1 MTGLTRTDLPTSRK
15 IELAALAFARQAEHG
30 AKTQLARGFGIS
42 RPTVYAAAS
51 TASEVLEKHF
61 REAESGYHPVTVTVD
76 KAQLDRAIVALRV
89 MAPNALRPIEDML
102 PLLYPGVQLSY
113 GKVQQ
118 VTAGAEQK
126 AAAFNAREDLSGID
140 DGALDEMFS
149 QGDPVLAGV
158 DLDTG
163 YLFGLSLRDSRSG
176 DDWAEFLGEAKGR
189 GLDLQVAVKDAAK
202 GIAAGVANV
211 FPAAEQRDDC
221 FHAHYEMG
229 KLRIRL
235 ERRAYGAIAREIE
248 AEKLLEREQN
258 TLRSNRSKRA
268 GRAQELVWARK
279 KCQKALAL
287 HDAFECAMREAQEAM
302 EFADPQ
308 TGQLRTA
315 GQMQTAI
322 RSAAEK
328 MMALDDKKCAKVGR
342 YIYNRAP
349 GLASHM
355 DALHAQFAEVIAHY
369 GEPATLWA
377 SLVYRLALDLQH
389 RRRAWDRANQ
399 KRRLREAIGKLEMT
413 AGLAAEALFIEVDAI
428 IQRRHRAS
436 SAIEGFNAALR
447 PHLYVHKGV
456 TQGFL
461 DLFRAYYNLRTR
473 RWGRHKGTSAHEC
486 LRGKRVEDWL
496 TLLGYP
502 PSAALH

>member
-1 MTGLTRTDLPTSRK
+1 MTGLIRTDLPTSRK
-15 IELAALAFARQAEHG
+15 VELAASAFARQAEHG
-30 AKTQLARGFGIS
+30 AKTLLARGFGIS

-76 KAQLDRAIVALRV
+76 EAQLDRAIMALRV

-102 PLLYPGVQLSY
+102 PFLYPGIRVSY

-118 VTAGAEQK
+118 VAAGAEQK

-158 DLDTG
+158 DLDSG
-163 YLFGLSLRDSRSG
+163 YLFGLSLRDGRTG
-176 DDWAEFLGEAKGR
+176 DDWAEFLGDAKGR
-189 GLDLQVAVKDAAK
+189 GLELQVAVKDAAR
-202 GIAAGVANV
+202 GIAAGVATA
-211 FPAAEQRDDC
+211 FPNAEQRDDC

-229 KLRIRL
+229 KLRIQL

-248 AEKLLEREQN
+248 AEELLDREQT

-268 GRAQELVWARK
+268 GRVGELVWARK
-279 KCQKALAL
+279 KCQEALAL
-287 HDAFECAMREAQEAM
+287 HDAFECAMRDAQEAM
-302 EFADPQ
+302 EFADPK
-308 TGQLRTA
+308 TGGLRTA
-315 GQMQTAI
+315 EQMQTAI

-328 MMALDDKKCAKVGR
+328 MMALENTKCAKVGR

-355 DALHAQFAEVIAHY
+355 DALHGQFATVIAKY
-369 GEPATLWA
+369 GQAATQWA
-377 SLVYRLALDLQH
+377 CLAYRLALDLQH
-389 RRRAWDRANQ
+389 QRRPWDQANQ
-399 KRRLREAIGKLEMT
+399 KRRLREAIGNLETT
-413 AGLAAEALFIEVDAI
+413 AGLVAEALFIEVDAI

-461 DLFRAYYNLRTR
+461 ELFRAYYNLRTR
-473 RWGRHKGTSAHEC
+473 RWGRHKGTSAREC
-486 LRGKRVEDWL
+486 LSGKRVEDWL
-496 TLLGYP
+496 TVLGYP

>member
-1 MTGLTRTDLPTSRK
+1 MTGLIRTDLPTSRK
-15 IELAALAFARQAEHG
+15 VELAASALARQEEHG
-30 AKTQLARGFGIS
+30 AKTQLARDFGIS
-42 RPTVYAAAS
+42 RPTVYSAAS

-61 REAESGYHPVTVTVD
+61 REAEAGYHPVTVTVD
-76 KAQLDRAIVALRV
+76 EAQLDRAIVALRA

-102 PLLYPGVQLSY
+102 PFLYPGIQVSY

-118 VTAGAEQK
+118 VAAGAEQK
-126 AAAFNAREDLSGID
+126 AEVFNAREELSGID
-140 DGALDEMFS
+140 DAALDEMFS

-163 YLFGLSLRDSRSG
+163 YLFGLSLRNSRSG
-176 DDWAEFLGEAKGR
+176 DDWAEFLGDAKGR
-189 GLDLQVAVKDAAK
+189 GLALQVAVKDAAK
-202 GIAAGVANV
+202 GIAAGVTAA
-211 FPAAEQRDDC
+211 FPNAEQRDDC

-229 KLRIRL
+229 KVRTQL

-248 AEKLLEREQN
+248 AEELLEREQ
-258 TLRSNRSKRA
+258 TSLRSNRSKRA
-268 GRAQELVWARK
+268 GRARQLGWARK
-279 KCQKALAL
+279 KCDEALVL
-287 HDAFECAMREAQEAM
+287 HDAFESAMREAQEAM
-302 EFADPQ
+302 EFADPY

-315 GQMQTAI
+315 EQMQMAI
-322 RSAAEK
+322 QNTAEK
-328 MMALDDKKCAKVGR
+328 MMALENKKCTKVGR

-355 DALHAQFAEVIAHY
+355 DALHVQFATVVAKY
-369 GEPATLWA
+369 GEAATQWA
-377 SLVYRLALDLQH
+377 CLAHRLALDIQH
-389 RRRAWDRANQ
+389 QRRSWEQTDQ
-399 KRRLREAIGKLEMT
+399 KRRLREAIAKLETT
-413 AGLAAEALFIEVDAI
+413 AGLTAEDLFIDVDAI

-473 RWGRHKGTSAHEC
+473 RWGRHKGTSAREC
-486 LRGKRVEDWL
+486 LSGKRVEDWL
-496 TLLGYP
+496 TVLGYP
-502 PSAALH
+502 PSATLH